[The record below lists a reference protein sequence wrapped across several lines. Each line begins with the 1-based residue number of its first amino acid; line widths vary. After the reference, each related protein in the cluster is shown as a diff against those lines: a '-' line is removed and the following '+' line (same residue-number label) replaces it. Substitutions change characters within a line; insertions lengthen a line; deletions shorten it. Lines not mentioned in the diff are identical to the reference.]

1 MNIHEA
7 VQKFLLFIERERR
20 YSEATVKTY
29 GTVLQQFLETLES
42 DFAAENLTK
51 EKYKLFI
58 RERRM
63 KDNLATASIALE
75 VACLKSF
82 TKFLIRS
89 KVLAVNIA
97 EDLAA
102 PKREKRLVTF
112 LPQKTLD
119 LSNLPEI
126 ENPTLQMVRA
136 RFLLEIIYGSG
147 LRISECQGL
156 VWSRLDLKNL
166 QVRVI
171 GKGNKERIV
180 PITEST
186 VTWANKYKEKLAEAK
201 LLPTIQSPVFINS
214 EGKALNVR
222 TLREDIYGI
231 LHGLGWEGKA
241 SPHVLRHSFATHL
254 LENDANIM
262 GVKEMLGHASLN
274 TTQVYTHVT
283 AERLKAAFKKTH
295 PRG

>member
-186 VTWANKYKEKLAEAK
+186 VTWANKYKEKLAEEHM
-201 LLPTIQSPVFINS
+201 LPAIQSPVFINS